1 MSLVA
6 PTVTGFSLFW
16 GTAPNTYAPLFNR
29 SEFINRISQALSRQ
43 GAREFHRALKVL
55 TGAVAGGT
63 ATETYSR
70 VSAPAG
76 LTESQQLGG
85 LRVIDTVTV
94 INRATTSADE
104 TYIEAVQ
111 DRLKNMSPAIASYPA
126 DLSGNGGGG
135 KAGV

>member
-16 GTAPNTYAPLFNR
+16 GTAANNYSMLFRR
-29 SEFINRISQALSRQ
+29 SALEQQISQALSRQ
-43 GAREFHRALKVL
+43 GAREFHRGLKAL
-55 TGAVAGGT
+55 TGAAAGGT
-63 ATETYSR
+63 ATETYKR
-70 VSAPAG
+70 VSSPSG
-76 LTESQQLGG
+76 LTQSEQFGG
-85 LRVIDTVTV
+85 SRVIDTVTV
-94 INRATTSADE
+94 INRATTASDE

-111 DRLKNMSPAIASYPA
+111 DRIYNAAPSTYPP